1 MKPSSRIAIG
11 ACGAKGAVHRCRSTK
26 CGNSA
31 SSANQSEPSTAGEAL
46 LDYATPVPPMPLI
59 CKQETSI
66 MDGGTRYALTRQ
78 LLGGVKGVAPKMRA
92 ELRRVIP
99 RQ

>member
-1 MKPSSRIAIG
+1 
-11 ACGAKGAVHRCRSTK
+11 
-26 CGNSA
+26 
-31 SSANQSEPSTAGEAL
+31 
-46 LDYATPVPPMPLI
+46 MPLI